1 VAIFRYA
8 GGEREKATDFM
19 LIVAESESLA
29 YEAGT
34 SREKKGTADQFR
46 WHAFVGMQRRSYDRL
61 T

>member
-1 VAIFRYA
+1 
-8 GGEREKATDFM
+8 M

-34 SREKKGTADQFR
+34 SREKEGTADQFR